1 MNQEVKKNKLDLLGF
16 QKTLN
21 EQFLEIFEAK
31 KSGKL
36 KKEDMGFS
44 SDLGLGDRVIDL
56 NFFVPLKD
64 LKNIS
69 MDNNFET
76 IELTKSWIAGFNQE
90 RGEVYTIMDF
100 TRVMEMATLP
110 AFEDQRRKINTDTRI
125 IYIKEMSESKMGFI
139 LNTLELKY
147 TAEYTKLFDFKESE
161 GANFWQ
167 LGEEVEFDT
176 FVKQEKTTEKEWH
189 ILNEINQYAK
199 NNKKWTAQEVT
210 DKLKDVKGTLSIV
223 PLLIKDVYLDEF
235 GQHPIFV
242 LNLENLT
249 NFLINVS
256 PF

>member
-1 MNQEVKKNKLDLLGF
+1 MTQDVKKNKLDLLGF
-16 QKTLN
+16 QRTLN

-36 KKEDMGFS
+36 KKEEMGFS
-44 SDLGLGDRVIDL
+44 SDLGLGDRAIDL

-76 IELTKSWIAGFNQE
+76 IELTKSWIAGFNQT

-100 TRVMEMATLP
+100 SRVMEMATQNL
-110 AFEDQRRKINTDTRI
+110 FEEQRRKINSDTRI
-125 IYIKEMSESKMGFI
+125 IYIKELHESKMGFI

-147 TAEYTKLFDFKESE
+147 TAEYTKIFEFKETDN
-161 GANFWQ
+161 GNFWS
-167 LGEEVEFDT
+167 LGEEVEFET
-176 FVKQEKTTEKEWH
+176 FVKQEKTTEKEWL
-189 ILNEINQYAK
+189 ILNEVNQYVK
-199 NNKKWTAQEVT
+199 ENKKWTSQEIT
-210 DKLKDVKGTLSIV
+210 DRLKDVKGTLSIV

-242 LNLENLT
+242 LNIENLT